1 MTLSPS
7 EIETYFTD
15 LESINKNLKDELV
28 RLCWYMRG
36 GLSYD
41 EAFLLSPED
50 REIMAKLVK
59 DNIETVK
66 NTKMP
71 LL

>member
-1 MTLSPS
+1 MPS

-15 LESINKNLKDELV
+15 LENINKNLKDELV